1 MATPTTSIDALPA
14 VGVGTDT
21 QLFIV
26 QEAGVTK
33 KMTAVQLAAY
43 VSSKLTAPTAAGI
56 SATASPDVAGT
67 TVQAQLTDLISRV
80 TALET

>member
-33 KMTAVQLAAY
+33 KMTATQLAAY
-43 VSSKLTAPTAAGI
+43 VAGKLTMPAASSI
-56 SATASPDVAGT
+56 SALANPDVAGT
-67 TVQAQLTDLISRV
+67 TVQAQLTDLITRV
-80 TALET
+80 KALET